1 MLITFTN
8 LFSITLSLFISQP
21 IRLPGSAF
29 FVFPWV
35 IKLELFSTV
44 QLYHKVLEA
53 PAITARKF
61 DTRLGQ
67 AIFEVGSMAL
77 GSKISEHICFTFFK
91 VIAWVVKGSCFA
103 RLSIWSNYTN

>member
-35 IKLELFSTV
+35 IKLELFSIV
-44 QLYHKVLEA
+44 QLYDKVQEA
-53 PAITARKF
+53 PAITAGML
-61 DTRLGQ
+61 DTRPGQ
-67 AIFEVGSMAL
+67 AIFELSSMAL
-77 GSKISEHICFTFFK
+77 GSKTSENICFTFFK

-103 RLSIWSNYTN
+103 RLSIWSSYTN